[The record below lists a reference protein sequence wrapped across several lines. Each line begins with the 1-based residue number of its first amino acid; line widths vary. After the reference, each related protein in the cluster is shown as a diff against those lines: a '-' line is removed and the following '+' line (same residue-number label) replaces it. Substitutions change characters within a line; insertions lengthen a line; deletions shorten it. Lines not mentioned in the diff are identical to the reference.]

1 MAKKRILTRRAVP
14 GMIVAEDIHI
24 DSGQMIIEKDTVLT
38 DHIITRLKFYSI
50 DSFRILETEE
60 PEFIPIDDFAEQIKH
75 TTEYKQFHT
84 EYDTSV
90 AMLNNMMRSFI
101 DNKDI
106 PIDVSKLTNWIENIL
121 INSRNGMHLFHMLHC
136 MRTYNDEIY
145 AHSINVAMI
154 CNAIGTWLNYSKK
167 DIKLLGKMKFRTSYG
182 QNALRHSI
190 EVAQLAG
197 LLAAEVGVDVRMSKR
212 AGLLHDIGKI
222 FLPSS
227 LMEKQEQLAEKEL
240 EQLHSHTT
248 IGYNVLKNQPID
260 SRIRYATL
268 MHHEKCDGSGYPNHF
283 IADQIDDFAKIVAI
297 ADTYDTMTSPRV
309 YREAL
314 CPFEA
319 ISLFQSYGLQLYDA
333 HILMVFLT
341 GIIDSFLHNRVQLSD
356 GREGEIVMINKNDL
370 ARPMIKI
377 NEDYVNL
384 FKESQITI
392 KKILT

>member
-14 GMIVAEDIHI
+14 GMIAAEDIHT

-50 DSFRILETEE
+50 DSFRISEAEE

-154 CNAIGTWLNYSKK
+154 CNAIGTWLGYSKK
-167 DIKLLGKMKFRTSYG
+167 DIK
-182 QNALRHSI
+182 
-190 EVAQLAG
+190 QLT
-197 LLAAEVGVDVRMSKR
+197 L

-227 LMEKQEQLAEKEL
+227 LMEKQEQLTEEEL

-248 IGYNVLKNQPID
+248 IGYNALKNQPID

-283 IADQIDDFAKIVAI
+283 IAEQIDDFAKIVAI

-384 FKESQITI
+384 FKESQLTI